1 MLLVLLSYVH
11 TSATASFTYTLLQL
25 GQAASYTTLL
35 LRQTA
40 SYTTLFC
47 ADSGRLPRASSETAL
62 HIQKSTLITRQR
74 RHCMYHR
81 LLMQPLLRVCS
92 FSIARLEQHAVVA
105 CV

>member
-25 GQAASYTTLL
+25 GQ
-35 LRQTA
+35 TA
-40 SYTTLFC
+40 SYTALFC
-47 ADSGRLPRASSETAL
+47 TDSGRLPRASSETAL
-62 HIQKSTLITRQR
+62 LIQKSTLITRQR
-74 RHCMYHR
+74 RYCMYHR